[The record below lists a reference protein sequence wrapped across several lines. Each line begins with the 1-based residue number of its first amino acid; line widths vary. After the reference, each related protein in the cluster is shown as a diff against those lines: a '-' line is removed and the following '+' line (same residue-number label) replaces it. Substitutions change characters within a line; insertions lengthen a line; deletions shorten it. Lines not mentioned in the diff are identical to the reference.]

1 MTACQE
7 DSFSYV
13 ALMQTFILQRGFSV
27 AHAVLF
33 LMGKKKIGVSG
44 KCCHTDVP
52 DETGTTS
59 HFNNHPMDPSS
70 WAETCLSNLGSKWS
84 PRMEGGMQECPQPVP
99 AVAPLAA
106 VPLLARALTWAEHGP
121 TEELNCAFAVL
132 HRNIWLKAYRK
143 ISEEEFCSGNI
154 NLILHEV
161 KSIFVV
167 WVLSQGLKAMCCSIS
182 PNLGYLPPFPP
193 QTTAV
198 FYGEAA
204 FFRAVFVDCSIWILL
219 LIMAHIKRWADGYLP
234 NGNSSAVN

>member
-27 AHAVLF
+27 APAVLF
-33 LMGKKKIGVSG
+33 LMDKKKKIGVSG
-44 KCCHTDVP
+44 KSCHTDVP

-59 HFNNHPMDPSS
+59 HLNNHPMELSS

-84 PRMEGGMQECPQPVP
+84 PRMEGGMRECPQPAP
-99 AVAPLAA
+99 AGAPLAA
-106 VPLLARALTWAEHGP
+106 VPLLGRALTWAEHGP
-121 TEELNCAFAVL
+121 AEELNCAFAVL

-167 WVLSQGLKAMCCSIS
+167 WVPSQGLKAMCCSIS
-182 PNLGYLPPFPP
+182 PSLGYLPPFPL

-198 FYGEAA
+198 FMGKLH
-204 FFRAVFVDCSIWILL
+204 FSGLCLWTAVYEFCS
-219 LIMAHIKRWADGYLP
+219 
-234 NGNSSAVN
+234 

>member
-1 MTACQE
+1 
-7 DSFSYV
+7 
-13 ALMQTFILQRGFSV
+13 
-27 AHAVLF
+27 
-33 LMGKKKIGVSG
+33 
-44 KCCHTDVP
+44 
-52 DETGTTS
+52 
-59 HFNNHPMDPSS
+59 MDPSS

-106 VPLLARALTWAEHGP
+106 VSLLGRALTWAEHGP
-121 TEELNCAFAVL
+121 AEELNCAFAVL

-182 PNLGYLPPFPP
+182 PSLGYLPPFPP

-198 FYGEAA
+198 FMGKLHFSGLCLWTAYMNFAPNHCPYKTLGWWISAQWKFKCCKLKA
-204 FFRAVFVDCSIWILL
+204 NLAWCVPPLQSARNYFFQL
-219 LIMAHIKRWADGYLP
+219 
-234 NGNSSAVN
+234 SSSQ